1 MTTAAYT
8 NAGKTHADFKFDGEV
23 GSVGVHF
30 DGNGAVIGVG
40 QMPDRARV
48 WIAGGSVPTDFV
60 PPPDPPI
67 TLPLWLVLQRLDTEG
82 MWEVY
87 ADYME
92 AVTARRR
99 AFRRYM
105 FGQRPIQ
112 INGNGFITTLQGAGL
127 TAPQIA
133 RVTAPPPSP

>member
-1 MTTAAYT
+1 MDLEKLTTEIRAVCPIEAVNARGPTKAGVEIVFDPSATAQQRT
-8 NAGKTHADFKFDGEV
+8 NAQNVLTAFDE
-23 GSVGVHF
+23 
-30 DGNGAVIGVG
+30 NA
-40 QMPDRARV
+40 
-48 WIAGGSVPTDFV
+48 
-60 PPPDPPI
+60 PPPTVI
-67 TLPLWLVLQRLDTEG
+67 PLWLVLKRLDDEG

-92 AVTARRR
+92 AAVARRR

-105 FGQRPIQ
+105 FAQRPIQ

-133 RVTAPPPSP
+133 RVTAPV